1 MSSALKVA
9 RVLVYTCRECDRR
22 LGIKRCQTGHLE
34 KVLTFE
40 GPREASSFGIT
51 PCKPKFLVGRVD
63 GCFFHADLQDSMQS
77 VVVKKCQ
84 PPSRL
89 KTLVSLESHMTEKEL
104 F

>member
-63 GCFFHADLQDSMQS
+63 GCFLHACPTPCEHKLPLHLANQS
-77 VVVKKCQ
+77 
-84 PPSRL
+84 
-89 KTLVSLESHMTEKEL
+89 